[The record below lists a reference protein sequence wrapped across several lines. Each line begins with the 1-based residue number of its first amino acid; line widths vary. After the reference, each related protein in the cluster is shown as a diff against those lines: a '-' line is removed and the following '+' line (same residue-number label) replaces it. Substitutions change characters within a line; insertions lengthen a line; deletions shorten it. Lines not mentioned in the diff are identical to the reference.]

1 MDSQQT
7 PQRAAEVVTV
17 TLNPAIDQTV
27 TIPHFAAGQVNRVEH
42 AQQNAGGK
50 GVNVASILADAGHA
64 VAATGFLGRENAA
77 IFEELFAR
85 KRIADRFVRIAGQTR
100 VGIKISDPAG
110 QQTTDINFP
119 GQAPGTAD
127 LEALLERLDGLDG
140 AWFVLSGSLPPG
152 VAPTLYA
159 DLAARLRARGRRVA
173 LDTSGPAL
181 RHALEAAPDL
191 LKPNIHELEEAL
203 GAPLPSPAA
212 VVAAVQPL
220 LARGT
225 RLVAVSMGADGACL
239 VTRDGLAVA
248 RPPRVEV
255 KSTVGAGDAMV
266 AGLVAAQLRG
276 LSLPAAARLA
286 TAFSVDAITHI
297 GAGISSAAAIAALEE
312 RVVIEEGMRG

>member
-7 PQRAAEVVTV
+7 PQRPVEIVTV
-17 TLNPAIDQTV
+17 TLNPAVDQTV
-27 TIPHFAAGQVNRVEH
+27 TIPHFAAGKVNRVEQ

-64 VAATGFLGRENAA
+64 VAATGFLGRDNAA

-85 KRIADRFVRIAGQTR
+85 KRIADRFVRIVGQTR

-119 GQAPGTAD
+119 GQAPAAAD
-127 LEALLERLDGLDG
+127 LDALLARLDEQE
-140 AWFVLSGSLPPG
+140 APWVVLSGSLPPG
-152 VAPTLYA
+152 VAPTIYA
-159 DLAARLRARGRRVA
+159 ELAARLRRKGCHVA

-203 GAPLPSPAA
+203 GTPLPTPAA

-239 VTRDGLAVA
+239 VTPDGLVVA

-255 KSTVGAGDAMV
+255 QSTVGAGDAMV

-276 LSLPAAARLA
+276 LPLPAAARLA

-297 GAGISSAAAIAALEE
+297 GAGISSSAAIEALEE
-312 RVVIEEGMRG
+312 RVVIEEGIRG